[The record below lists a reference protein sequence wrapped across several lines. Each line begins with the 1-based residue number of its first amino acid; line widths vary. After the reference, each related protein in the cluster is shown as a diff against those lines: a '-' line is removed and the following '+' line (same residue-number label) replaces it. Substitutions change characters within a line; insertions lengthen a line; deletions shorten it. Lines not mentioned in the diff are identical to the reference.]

1 MYTKTTNEI
10 FIKNDLA
17 EELIRNERENRLKEA
32 FKVFNK
38 FNNDFDS
45 ILKDDWI
52 KIKNKKVYYVKSQN
66 FIIADSTR
74 ITCSRDGFKYKFEG
88 YSGRAMEFEEAEK
101 LFYTNKIKNP
111 LVNKDDLIRN
121 INDVYSGHFW
131 SFIAC
136 VNKSIEGSL
145 NIEGGMFC
153 GYDFNDEDTIKIPVF
168 DLRNNI
174 SILKNFVEEDLI
186 LELFSTEEV
195 ELFKELQF
203 LYKDNL
209 VIFTEKE
216 IVPSEKLKDLILDD
230 KYSELNNISF
240 KREDILKS
248 ITSKKIRL
256 KDETKELVLN
266 NLLNCDKVRADIE
279 PYNLKII
286 EDPNLGHWD
295 LWNKNDGDES
305 LTIVTDMNL
314 VGRNP
319 LADIKEDGIIGIDF
333 GTKSTVV
340 VYQDGDENTQPMRV
354 GMGQYSKK
362 LDSKHFENPT
372 VMEFINIEDFMK
384 RYESKSGRPDTLW
397 EDITVSHTAFNSLIA
412 SKSSE
417 YYSYFNDLKQWAG
430 DRSKQI
436 RIRDKKG
443 FENVLPTFIDIKD
456 DEFNPIELYAYYLG
470 LYINNMHNGIYLY
483 YALSFPVTY
492 EKEVREKIIR
502 SFERGIKK
510 SLPIEVLNDDKAMEN
525 FRVIQGASEPAAYAI
540 CALQE
545 YGFDPIDDE
554 KIFYGIFDF
563 GGGTTDFDFGIW
575 KSDNEDY
582 DYVINHFGAD
592 GDKYL
597 GGENLLELLAF
608 EVFKNNQEQL
618 REEGIAFLKPTECKK
633 FAGSEVLLSNSQEA
647 KLNTKQLMEK
657 LRPLWERHEEYEK
670 LYESGVLKVNL
681 FDKDGKPKMKFELN
695 VKTDELEQIIY
706 KRIEKGVNNFFE
718 ALKLTFTLEDTKT
731 MDNIIIFLA
740 GNSSKSKIVSEIFNE
755 KIKEY
760 TSMISKS
767 LKDNKEY
774 FKVYP
779 PLGSIEAIEIQ
790 RQRRIE
796 VDEDNITRPTGKT
809 GVAFGLIDGRPGSR
823 IKVISEKKVD
833 EEIKFNYYIGQN
845 SKKLFKVIMDK
856 NIQYNEWIRF
866 RHAKVS
872 EFELY
877 YTNLPEA
884 TTNKLSINEVSKK
897 MCRTS
902 ITDENAAIYIRA
914 VEPSVI
920 EYTVATEEG
929 IKNKEY
935 MVDAI
940 KVELK

>member
-1 MYTKTTNEI
+1 MDTKTTNEI

-17 EELIRNERENRLKEA
+17 EELIRNEKENRLKQV

-38 FNNDFDS
+38 FNKDFNN
-45 ILKDDWI
+45 LVKDDWI
-52 KIKNKKVYYVKSQN
+52 KIKNKKVYYVKNYN

-74 ITCSRDGFKYKFEG
+74 ITCSRNGFKYKFEG
-88 YSGRAMEFEEAEK
+88 YSGQAMKFEEAKE
-101 LFYTNKIKNP
+101 LFYNNKRKNP
-111 LVNKDDLIRN
+111 L
-121 INDVYSGHFW
+121 INNESIKNVSDTYSGGNCKFV
-131 SFIAC
+131 AC
-136 VNKSIEGSL
+136 INGAIKGAIDIKRGNFSDYNFKDIE
-145 NIEGGMFC
+145 
-153 GYDFNDEDTIKIPVF
+153 TIKIPVF
-168 DLRNNI
+168 NLKKNV
-174 SILKNFVEEDLI
+174 SILKTFIEEDLI
-186 LELFSTEEV
+186 PEAFNKEKIELFRA
-195 ELFKELQF
+195 LQY
-203 LYKDNL
+203 LYNENL
-209 VIFTEKE
+209 ILFTEGY
-216 IVPSEKLKDLILDD
+216 VLPSEKFRELILNGNYD
-230 KYSELNNISF
+230 KLNNISF
-240 KREDILKS
+240 KSEDILKVM
-248 ITSKKIRL
+248 SKKVKL
-256 KDETKELVLN
+256 QNETKELIIN

-279 PYNLKII
+279 PYNFKIV

-295 LWNKNDGDES
+295 LWNKNDVDDS
-305 LTIVTDMNL
+305 IKIVTDMNL

-319 LADIKEDGIIGIDF
+319 LSDIKEDGIIGIDF

-354 GMGQYSKK
+354 GMGQFSKK

-372 VMEFINIEDFMK
+372 VMEFINIEDFMR

-397 EDITVSHTAFNSLIA
+397 EDLTVSHTAFNSLIA

-436 RIRDKKG
+436 RLRDKKG
-443 FENVLPTFIDIKD
+443 FENVLPAFVDIKE

-483 YALSFPVTY
+483 YVLSFPVTY

-510 SLPIEVLNDDKAMEN
+510 SLPIEVLNDDKAMES

-545 YGFDPIDDE
+545 YGFDPVDDE
-554 KIFYGIFDF
+554 EVFYGIFDF

-582 DYVINHFGAD
+582 DYVINHFGAG

-608 EVFKNNQEQL
+608 EVFKSNQEQL
-618 REEGIAFLKPTECKK
+618 RAQGISFLKPTECKK
-633 FAGSEVLLSNSQEA
+633 FAGSEILLSNSQEA

-657 LRPLWERHEEYEK
+657 LRPLWEKYEGYEK
-670 LYESGVLKVNL
+670 IYENGVIKVNL
-681 FDKDGKPKMKFELN
+681 FDKDGKPKMNFELN
-695 VKTDELEQIIY
+695 IETDELEQILY

-731 MDNIIIFLA
+731 MDNLIIFLA
-740 GNSSKSKIVSEIFNE
+740 GNSSKSKIVTEIFNE

-760 TSMISKS
+760 TSIISKN
-767 LKDNKEY
+767 LKNNKEY
-774 FKVYP
+774 FKIYP
-779 PLGSIEAIEIQ
+779 PLGSAEAIEIQ
-790 RQRRIE
+790 KQNGIK
-796 VDEDNITRPTGKT
+796 VDEEDITRPTGKT

-823 IKVISEKKVD
+823 IKVISEKKAN
-833 EEIKFNYYIGQN
+833 EEIKFNYYIGHN
-845 SKKLFKVIMDK
+845 SKKLFKVIMDR

-877 YTNLPEA
+877 YTDLPEA
-884 TTNKLSINEVSKK
+884 TTNKLQIKEVSKK
-897 MCRTS
+897 MCRAS
-902 ITDENAAIYIRA
+902 ITDENAAIYIRV

-920 EYTVATEEG
+920 EYTVATEVG
-929 IKNKEY
+929 IKDNDY
-935 MVDAI
+935 MADVVRI
-940 KVELK
+940 ELR

>member
-10 FIKNDLA
+10 FIKNDFV
-17 EELIRNERENRLKEA
+17 EELIKNEKENRLKEA

-38 FNNDFDS
+38 FNNDFNN

-52 KIKNKKVYYVKSQN
+52 KIKNKKVYYVKSYN

-74 ITCSRDGFKYKFEG
+74 ITCSRNGFKYKFGG
-88 YSGRAMEFEEAEK
+88 YSGRAMKYQEARK
-101 LFYTNKIKNP
+101 LFYSNKNKNP
-111 LVNKDDLIRN
+111 LLTKGIIIENVNDKYLGSN
-121 INDVYSGHFW
+121 YNFV
-131 SFIAC
+131 AC
-136 VNKSIEGSL
+136 VDNTINVALDIRDGALWEYNFN
-145 NIEGGMFC
+145 NIS
-153 GYDFNDEDTIKIPVF
+153 TIKIPVF
-168 DLRNNI
+168 DLKNNI
-174 SILKNFVEEDLI
+174 SILKTFIEEDLI
-186 LELFSTEEV
+186 PELFTNDKI
-195 ELFKELQF
+195 ELFKELHYFHNQ
-203 LYKDNL
+203 NL
-209 VIFTEKE
+209 VSFTEKE
-216 IVPSEKLKDLILDD
+216 ILPSEKLKMLILND
-230 KYSELNNISF
+230 KYDELNNISF
-240 KREDILKS
+240 KKEDILKS
-248 ITSKKIRL
+248 IINKKVKF
-256 KDETKELVLN
+256 KDETKELFLSHI
-266 NLLNCDKVRADIE
+266 LNCDKVRADIE

-295 LWNKNDGDES
+295 LWNQNGAGES
-305 LTIVTDMNL
+305 LKIVTDMNL

-397 EDITVSHTAFNSLIA
+397 EDLTVSHTAFNSLIA

-443 FENVLPTFIDIKD
+443 FEKVLPAFIDIKD

-492 EKEVREKIIR
+492 KKEVREKIIK
-502 SFERGIKK
+502 SFENGIKK
-510 SLPIEVLNDDKAMEN
+510 SLPIEVLNNDKAMEN

-575 KSDNEDY
+575 KSDDEDY
-582 DYVINHFGAD
+582 DYVINHFGAG

-608 EVFKNNQEQL
+608 EVFKDNQEQL
-618 REEGIAFLKPTECKK
+618 RQEGISFLKPAECKK

-657 LRPLWERHEEYEK
+657 LRPLWEKHEEYEK
-670 LYESGVLKVNL
+670 IYESGVLKVNL

-718 ALKLTFTLEDTKT
+718 ALKLTFNFEDTKT

-740 GNSSKSKIVSEIFNE
+740 GNSSKSKIVTEIFNE

-767 LKDNKEY
+767 LKNNKEY

-779 PLGSIEAIEIQ
+779 PLGSIESIEIQ
-790 RQRRIE
+790 RKRGIE

-823 IKVISEKKVD
+823 IKVISEKKAD
-833 EEIKFNYYIGQN
+833 EEIKFNYYIGHN
-845 SKKLFKVIMDK
+845 SKKLFKVIMDR

-877 YTNLPEA
+877 YTDLPEA
-884 TTNKLSINEVSKK
+884 TTNKLQIKEVSKK
-897 MCRTS
+897 MCRAS

-914 VEPSVI
+914 VEPHVI

-929 IKNKEY
+929 INNNDL
-935 MVDAI
+935 MTDVI

>member
-10 FIKNDLA
+10 FINNDLV
-17 EELIRNERENRLKEA
+17 EELIKNEKENRLKDA
-32 FKVFNK
+32 FKFYNK
-38 FNNDFDS
+38 FNDDFNN
-45 ILKDDWI
+45 ILKDEWI
-52 KIKNKKVYYVKSQN
+52 KIINRKVYYVKSFN

-74 ITCSRDGFKYKFEG
+74 MKCSRDGFEYKFEG
-88 YSGRAMEFEEAEK
+88 YSGRAMEYEEARK
-101 LFYTNKIKNP
+101 LFFDNKRKNP
-111 LVNKDDLIRN
+111 LVSQDDSIKNVNDTYEKNSWKLLAC
-121 INDVYSGHFW
+121 INRLTKGALYTVS
-131 SFIAC
+131 A
-136 VNKSIEGSL
+136 N
-145 NIEGGMFC
+145 FC
-153 GYDFNDEDTIKIPVF
+153 NYNFDDNDTIKIPVF
-168 DLRNNI
+168 DLKSNV
-174 SILKNFVEEDLI
+174 SILKTFIEEDLMP
-186 LELFSTEEV
+186 ESFTNEKV
-195 ELFKELQF
+195 ELFKELQY
-203 LYKDNL
+203 LNKQNL
-209 VIFTEKE
+209 ILFTERD
-216 IVPSEKLKDLILDD
+216 ILPSEKLKTLILNDT
-230 KYSELNNISF
+230 YGELNKVSF
-240 KREDILKS
+240 KSEDVLKV
-248 ITSKKIRL
+248 IAGKKINL
-256 KDETKELVLN
+256 KDETKELFLIH
-266 NLLNCDKVRADIE
+266 LLNCDKIRADIE
-279 PYNLKII
+279 PYNLKIV

-295 LWNKNDGDES
+295 LWNPNEVDGS
-305 LTIVTDMNL
+305 FKIATDMNL

-354 GMGQYSKK
+354 GMGQFSKK

-372 VMEFINIEDFMK
+372 VMEFISIEDFMK
-384 RYESKSGRPDTLW
+384 RYESKLGRPDTSW
-397 EDITVSHTAFNSLIA
+397 EDLTVSHTAFNSLIA

-430 DRSKQI
+430 DRYKQI

-443 FENVLPTFIDIKD
+443 FEKVLPAFVDIKD
-456 DEFNPIELYAYYLG
+456 GEFNPIELYAYYLG

-492 EKEVREKIIR
+492 EKEVREKIVR

-510 SLPIEVLNDDKAMEN
+510 SLPIEVLNDEKIMDN

-554 KIFYGIFDF
+554 KVFYGIFDF

-575 KSDNEDY
+575 KSDDEDY
-582 DYVINHFGAD
+582 DYVINHFGAG

-597 GGENLLELLAF
+597 GGENLLELLAY
-608 EVFKNNQEQL
+608 EVFKDNQEQL
-618 REEGIAFLKPTECKK
+618 RQEGISFLKPTECKK

-657 LRPLWERHEEYEK
+657 LRPLWERHDAYEK

-681 FDKDGKPKMKFELN
+681 FDKDGKPKMNFELN
-695 VKTDELEQIIY
+695 VKIDELEKVIY

-718 ALKLTFTLEDTKT
+718 ALKLTFNFEDTKT

-740 GNSSKSKIVSEIFNE
+740 GNSSKSKIVTEIFNE

-774 FKVYP
+774 FKIYP
-779 PLGSIEAIEIQ
+779 PLGSKEAIEIQ
-790 RQRRIE
+790 KQNGIE
-796 VDEDNITRPTGKT
+796 VNEDDITRPTGKT

-823 IKVISEKKVD
+823 IKVISEKKAD
-833 EEIKFNYYIGQN
+833 EEIKFNYYIGHN
-845 SKKLFKVIMDK
+845 SKKLFKVIIDR

-877 YTNLPEA
+877 YTELPEA
-884 TTNKLSINEVSKK
+884 TTNKLSIKEVSKK
-897 MCRTS
+897 MCRTN
-902 ITDENAAIYIRA
+902 IADENAAIYIRA
-914 VEPSVI
+914 VEPSLI
-920 EYTVATEEG
+920 EYTVATEEE
-929 IKNKEY
+929 IKNNEY
-935 MVDAI
+935 RADAI
-940 KVELK
+940 KIELK